1 MRNHVLRKPWVLLLI
16 SAIITLAIAY
26 QFRAP
31 VVLEMA
37 SPAEELYLTR
47 GFYPNEETAG
57 VTFRWTSGDAQITLP
72 GVGAPIGGGVPLKLH
87 LQLHELRPAP
97 LTPQPVALSLNGNP
111 ITFFTPTNDLAAYDF
126 DLPASD
132 LRGDA
137 VIDLRSDTFT
147 PKDTLPNS
155 TDERALGLFVDQIKL
170 DYGAGLIV
178 PPLIVYALL
187 IASVVALYGLSKTI
201 GLSARVSFAIA
212 LILLIAEVIGVIAFR
227 LFTAHN
233 APWLAATIIGAWLI
247 ALRLK
252 RSERQ
257 EAGGKRQEAGSIP
270 GPHSTFRIPHSA
282 FTFILAIVLIWR
294 IVLVFIPIFGEAVEG
309 TRECCP
315 EVLPK
320 PIASWQDAAFGTW
333 QRWDALWYSSIA
345 QDGYQYHGEREATN
359 VGFFPL
365 FPLVNGVILRLTGLP
380 VEASGAIVS
389 TVVTLLACFVL
400 YKLTLGET
408 DDPGVAQRTVLYLI
422 AFPAAYYLAIGYS
435 EALYLLCVL
444 GAFYFARQG
453 KWWWCGAV
461 AFLAG
466 LARLHGALLI
476 VPLGYEWLR
485 QRFAQAGRQ
494 SGGAADSR
502 PPRASI
508 VTVFAAPLGVL
519 AFNFYLNAQF
529 GQPAGYFS
537 PYFQIQ
543 TLFFKG
549 IRAEAFPTFPGTT
562 LANSLFGLFNGVP
575 STESIAVMAAL
586 IFLLIMT
593 VEVWARLPRV
603 YGVYMLTVVLFSL
616 VGGDLISLPRFV
628 VPMFPAFI
636 ALAQIGKREWIDRL
650 ILIPSLLLQG
660 VLALMFTKG
669 YWIA

>member
-1 MRNHVLRKPWVLLLI
+1 MRNNLLRKRWLWLLI
-16 SAIITLAIAY
+16 ISASALAIAY

-47 GFYPNEETAG
+47 GFYPVEETAG
-57 VTFRWTSGDAQITLP
+57 VTFRWTSGDAQIRLP
-72 GVGAPIGGGVPLKLH
+72 GVGGGIPLKLH

-97 LTPQPVALSLNGNP
+97 LTPQPVAISLNGNP

-137 VIDLRSDTFT
+137 VIDLRSATFT
-147 PKDTLPNS
+147 PKDTLRNS

-170 DYGAGLIV
+170 EYGAGLIV
-178 PPLIVYALL
+178 PPLIVYTLL
-187 IASVVALYGLSKTI
+187 IASVLALYGLSKTI
-201 GLSARVSFAIA
+201 GLSARVSFVIA
-212 LILLIAEVIGVIAFR
+212 VILLIAEVGGVIAFR

-233 APWLAATIIGAWLI
+233 APWLAATIIGAYLI

-252 RSERQ
+252 HNQQQTTPDHSLLVTHYSS
-257 EAGGKRQEAGSIP
+257 SIT
-270 GPHSTFRIPHSA
+270 PHSLAVI
-282 FTFILAIVLIWR
+282 IAIVLAWR
-294 IVLVFIPIFGEAVEG
+294 IVLVLIPIFGEAVEG

-333 QRWDALWYSSIA
+333 HRWDALWYSSIA
-345 QDGYQYHGEREATN
+345 QDGYHYHGEREATN

-380 VEASGAIVS
+380 VETSGAIVS
-389 TVVTLLACFVL
+389 TVTTLLACIVL
-400 YKLTLGET
+400 YKLTIGET
-408 DDPGVAQRTVLYLI
+408 DDPSTAQRTVLYLI

-444 GAFYFARQG
+444 GAFYFVRQG
-453 KWWWCGAV
+453 KWWWCGAL

-476 VPLGYEWLR
+476 VPLGYEYLR
-485 QRFAQAGRQ
+485 QKQWKW
-494 SGGAADSR
+494 
-502 PPRASI
+502 RAI
-508 VTVFAAPLGVL
+508 LQPAIITVFAAPLGML
-519 AFNFYLNAQF
+519 AFNLYLNVQF
-529 GQPAGYFS
+529 GKPADYFS

-562 LANSLFGLFNGVP
+562 LANYLFGFLNGVP
-575 STESIAVMAAL
+575 STESVAVMAAT

-603 YGVYMLTVVLFSL
+603 YGVYMLTVLLFQL
-616 VGGDLISLPRFV
+616 VSGDLISMPRFV

-636 ALAQIGKREWIDRL
+636 ALAQIGKREWADRL
-650 ILIPSLLLQG
+650 ILIPSLMLQG
-660 VLALMFTKG
+660 ALALMFTKG

>member
-1 MRNHVLRKPWVLLLI
+1 MRKPLVVLLII
-16 SAIITLAIAY
+16 STVALAIAY

-31 VVLEMA
+31 LVLEMTSA
-37 SPAEELYLTR
+37 AEELYLTR

-57 VTFRWTSGDAQITLP
+57 VTFRWTSGDAQVTLP
-72 GVGAPIGGGVPLKLH
+72 GVGAGVPLKLH
-87 LQLHELRPAP
+87 LQLHELRPAS
-97 LTPQPVALSLNGNP
+97 LTPQPVAIALNGNP
-111 ITFFTPTNDLAAYDF
+111 ITLFTPTNDLASYDF

-137 VIDLRSDTFT
+137 VIDLRSDTFI

-155 TDERALGLFVDQIKL
+155 TDERTLGLFVDQVKL
-170 DYGAGLIV
+170 EYGSGLIV

-187 IASVVALYGLSKTI
+187 IASVLALYGLSRAI
-201 GLSARVSFAIA
+201 GLSTRVSMVIG
-212 LILLIAEVIGVIAFR
+212 LILLVAELIGVIGFR
-227 LFTAHN
+227 FWIAHN
-233 APWLAATIIGAWLI
+233 APWIAATTIGVWLI
-247 ALRLK
+247 ALRL
-252 RSERQ
+252 RRPTTDNQQPTVVSRP
-257 EAGGKRQEAGSIP
+257 S
-270 GPHSTFRIPHSA
+270 STVKTPYLN
-282 FTFILAIVLIWR
+282 ILLIVLAWR

-315 EVLPK
+315 EVLPV
-320 PIASWQDAAFGTW
+320 PITSWHAAAFGTW
-333 QRWDALWYSSIA
+333 HRWDALWYSSIA
-345 QDGYQYHGEREATN
+345 ENGYQYHGEREATN

-365 FPLVNGVILRLTGLP
+365 FPLVNGAIMRVTGLP
-380 VEASGAIVS
+380 VETSGAIVS
-389 TVVTLLACFVL
+389 TVITLLACIVL

-408 DDPGVAQRTVLYLI
+408 DDPGTAQRTVLYLI

-444 GAFYFARQG
+444 GVFYFARQG
-453 KWWWCGAV
+453 KWWWCGAL

-466 LARLHGALLI
+466 LARLHGALLV
-476 VPLGYEWLR
+476 VPLAYEYFRQKQWKWRAMLR
-485 QRFAQAGRQ
+485 
-494 SGGAADSR
+494 
-502 PPRASI
+502 PEI
-508 VTVFAAPLGVL
+508 VAVFAAPLGVL
-519 AFNFYLNAQF
+519 AFNFYLNVQF
-529 GQPAGYFS
+529 GQPAGYLS

-562 LANSLFGLFNGVP
+562 LANSIFGFLNGVP
-575 STESIAVMAAL
+575 STESSAVMAAL
-586 IFLLIMT
+586 IFMLIIT

-628 VPMFPAFI
+628 VPLFPAFI
-636 ALAQIGKREWIDRL
+636 ALALIGKRDWADRL
-650 ILIPSLLLQG
+650 ILIPSLMLQG

>member
-1 MRNHVLRKPWVLLLI
+1 MRNNVIHRPLVVLLII
-16 SAIITLAIAY
+16 STVALAVAY
-26 QFRAP
+26 QFRMP
-31 VVLEMA
+31 LTLEMT

-57 VTFRWTSGDAQITLP
+57 VTFRWSSGDAQITLP
-72 GVGAPIGGGVPLKLH
+72 GVGGGTPLKLH

-97 LTPQPVALSLNGNP
+97 LRPQPVAITLNGNP

-147 PKDTLPNS
+147 PQGTLPNS

-170 DYGAGLIV
+170 EYGSGLIV

-187 IASVVALYGLSKTI
+187 IAGVLALYGLSKTI
-201 GLSARVSFAIA
+201 GLSSRVSFAIA
-212 LILLIAEVIGVIAFR
+212 LTLLIAEVIGVIGFR
-227 LFTAHN
+227 LWIAHN
-233 APWLAATIIGAWLI
+233 SPWIAATTIGAWLI
-247 ALRLK
+247 TVRLTRTTPTGHTPRTTFQTPRVPKSAL
-252 RSERQ
+252 
-257 EAGGKRQEAGSIP
+257 AY
-270 GPHSTFRIPHSA
+270 
-282 FTFILAIVLIWR
+282 ILAIVLAWR

-315 EVLPK
+315 EVLPT
-320 PIASWQDAAFGTW
+320 PIVSWQDAAFGTW
-333 QRWDALWYSSIA
+333 HRWDALWYSSIA
-345 QDGYQYHGEREATN
+345 EHGYQYQGEREATN

-365 FPLVNGVILRLTGLP
+365 LPLVNGVVLRLTGLP
-380 VEASGAIVS
+380 AEASGAIVS
-389 TVVTLLACFVL
+389 TVVTLLACIVL
-400 YKLTLGET
+400 YKLTVGET
-408 DDPGVAQRTVLYLI
+408 DDPGTAQRTVLYLI

-453 KWWWCGAV
+453 KWWWCGAL

-476 VPLGYEWLR
+476 VPLGYEYLR
-485 QRFAQAGRQ
+485 QKQWNLRAIV
-494 SGGAADSR
+494 R
-502 PPRASI
+502 PEI
-508 VTVFAAPLGVL
+508 ITVFAAPLGVL

-575 STESIAVMAAL
+575 STESSAVMAAL
-586 IFLLIMT
+586 IFMLIMT

-603 YGVYMLTVVLFSL
+603 YGVYMLMIVLFSL

-636 ALAQIGKREWIDRL
+636 ALALIGKREWGDRL
-650 ILIPSLLLQG
+650 ILIPSLMLQG